1 MLVTYGL
8 KAPDPSTEP
17 SLRAVADNELITT
30 LSQEGDRMRVEVRSR
45 NESVSA
51 IVDPS
56 PLSAARAVAA
66 ARAQLLG
73 HPPPEVMWIG
83 LDQIGA
89 FSVLTVLAAREGEQ
103 VSAGSSVVEGDWAE
117 ALSRALAAA
126 SA

>member
-1 MLVTYGL
+1 
-8 KAPDPSTEP
+8 
-17 SLRAVADNELITT
+17 
-30 LSQEGDRMRVEVRSR
+30 
-45 NESVSA
+45 
-51 IVDPS
+51 
-56 PLSAARAVAA
+56 
-66 ARAQLLG
+66 
-73 HPPPEVMWIG
+73 MWIG